1 MLTRVQSCGYELAS
15 KHECQYTLT
24 ILLSADLSESQ
35 IEANILAQ
43 FKNRGIYALE
53 RQPSSIADT
62 LHWIVEFD
70 DTDPVWATEIM
81 EKGWILVGS
90 TSRTKSILAADFVS

>member
-1 MLTRVQSCGYELAS
+1 VAS
-15 KHECQYTLT
+15 KHECQYSLT

-35 IEANILAQ
+35 IEANILAY
-43 FKNRGIYALE
+43 FKDRGVYALE

-70 DTDPVWATEIM
+70 DADPAWGTEIT
-81 EKGWILVGS
+81 EKGWIVVSFHIIHWQRYLPLILVCRLQMFS
-90 TSRTKSILAADFVS
+90 T